1 MCRQLWSIRQL
12 DSPKHR
18 QGMSFPRVFSI
29 LSFYVERTQFG
40 KVCHAGQEPWKRELE
55 RLRPRIHHES
65 SWKNRWKIVYKMKPS
80 LHLITLHNQ
89 YFAQP
94 NVDELLVNLSS
105 LFAIVLKL
113 GIFCATPEN
122 GHVQRYSDFN
132 TSKVRKH
139 FPFIGKFR
147 ILNQNPH
154 QKKFPHS
161 RARVVGP
168 EVGDEDIWKRRWRSW
183 ASFSHQLWMEKPI
196 EALLVNGFHPK
207 LRHWHGVNFGED
219 TFCLARA
226 WALISNI
233 CVAKN
238 DQVFSKTT
246 RLFLKVKDIFRNL
259 KLYSMARLPA
269 CQKWDLYRKFMD
281 AGGSHESPLEGYP
294 QKILIQVTW
303 TVN

>member
-18 QGMSFPRVFSI
+18 RGMSFPRVFSI

-207 LRHWHGVNFGED
+207 LRHWHGVKFEED
-219 TFCLARA
+219 TGIARA
-226 WALISNI
+226 WALSKIF
-233 CVAKN
+233 VYFAKN

-246 RLFLKVKDIFRNL
+246 RLFWRSRMSSAIWSFTPWPDCQRVKSEIYIENLWMPEGHMNHLLKVTPKNSHPSD
-259 KLYSMARLPA
+259 M
-269 CQKWDLYRKFMD
+269 DRK
-281 AGGSHESPLEGYP
+281 
-294 QKILIQVTW
+294 
-303 TVN
+303 